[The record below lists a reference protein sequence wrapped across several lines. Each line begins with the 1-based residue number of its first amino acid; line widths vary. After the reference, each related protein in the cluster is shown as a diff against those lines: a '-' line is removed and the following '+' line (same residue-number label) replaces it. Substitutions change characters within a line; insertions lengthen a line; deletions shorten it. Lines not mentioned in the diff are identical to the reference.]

1 MIPSHSALY
10 VVSDLHLGDDPERS
24 IFQDTGRLAATI
36 RALTSER
43 SDGDVALVLAGDVV
57 DFLAEAP
64 QKRFDPEGA
73 AAKLDTIARNYA
85 PVFEALR
92 AFTATPGR
100 TLVVLNGNHDVELAL
115 PPVMARL
122 IAHLAGSDAASRG
135 RVHLALNGEGYRA
148 DVGGRSVLVVHGNEV
163 DTWNIVDHE
172 AVRRAGAAMQRGTTV
187 PLWEANPGSALVV
200 DVMNDVK
207 RRYPFVDM
215 LKPEDESLL
224 AVLVALDR
232 GVLKRLAKLPGVA
245 ERFPS
250 ALLRRWGW
258 LGDEGG
264 DGVPDDRAA
273 VPVRTKEER
282 EQQEDA
288 LLREALSLTKADV
301 RPHEVLDASGTLGF
315 GSTVAHAIFS
325 GEPDVEKL
333 REAMRDWVIESR
345 PGMELGV
352 EDSTAR
358 RLAQSVGPEVDVLIA
373 GHTHIRRARVRSGER
388 NEARWYFN
396 SGTWITLF
404 DLRPPHFESREAF
417 EPVWNALRNGQT
429 PRALLAAKE
438 PIVKRCATVVAVR
451 RQGPQVTAALYDPD
465 AHGGLTP
472 ASSIATFAAR
482 DGGAR

>member
-1 MIPSHSALY
+1 MIPAHDALY
-10 VVSDLHLGDDPERS
+10 VVSDLHLGDEPERS
-24 IFQDTGRLAATI
+24 IFQDTDRLAATI
-36 RALTSER
+36 RALAAVRPHER
-43 SDGDVALVLAGDVV
+43 VALVLAGDVV

-73 AAKLDTIARNYA
+73 AKKLDTIARNYA

-92 AFTATPGR
+92 VFTATPQR

-115 PPVMARL
+115 PPVTARL
-122 IAHLAGSDAASRG
+122 LAHIAGDEVASRG

-148 DVGGRSVLVVHGNEV
+148 SVGGRSVVVVHGNEV
-163 DTWNIVDHE
+163 DAWNVINHE

-187 PLWEANPGSALVV
+187 PVWEANPGSALVV

-215 LKPEDESLL
+215 LKPEDHSLL

-232 GVLKRLAKLPGVA
+232 GVLKRLSKLPDVA

-258 LGDEGG
+258 LDGEEHPEG
-264 DGVPDDRAA
+264 DGGHAA
-273 VPVRTKEER
+273 VPLRTKEER

-288 LLREALSLTKADV
+288 LLREALALTKADV
-301 RPHEVLDASGTLGF
+301 KPHEVLDTSGTLGF
-315 GSTVAHAIFS
+315 GSTVAHALFS
-325 GEPDVEKL
+325 GEPDVDKL
-333 REAMRDWVIESR
+333 REAMRDWIRATSSSFDVSK
-345 PGMELGV
+345 
-352 EDSTAR
+352 EDDTAR
-358 RLAQSVGPEVDVLIA
+358 DLAKAVGDVDVLIA

-388 NEARWYFN
+388 DDARWYFN

-404 DLRPPHFESREAF
+404 TLVDDHFKSREAF

-429 PRALLAAKE
+429 PRALLAAKA
-438 PIVKRCATVVAVR
+438 PIVKCMATVVGVL
-451 RQGPQVTAALYDPD
+451 RQGPQVTASLYEPDPQGALN
-465 AHGGLTP
+465 AIG
-472 ASSIATFAAR
+472 SMATFALGE
-482 DGGAR
+482 GGAR